1 MQVALGSKQ
10 SARSTGTSVG
20 GTPTSNLLGAAR
32 VFDNKPGPGKSTMRT
47 ARVITVDRERYTVRP
62 TGGEDIQARL
72 SGRFRHEAQD
82 ATELPCAGD
91 RVVVEIAAEVG
102 VIHEVLPRDTVLR
115 RKRPGKDIDFQLIAA
130 NIDVAFIVQGCD
142 FDFNVRRLD
151 RYLVVCRDGGIR
163 PVILL
168 SKTDLVTE
176 DELAGAI
183 QNIRDAGVEAEILS
197 ISNVTGEGLNGLT
210 EMLEP
215 GLTYCLLGSSGVGK
229 TTLINR
235 LLDTNYET
243 QECSATGE
251 GVHTTTRRQLI
262 EMENG
267 AYLVDTPGMR
277 ELGILDAGGGISES
291 FSKITD
297 RAAEC
302 RFSDCTHTHE
312 PGCAVRGSVDEDE
325 LASYHKLVRESER
338 NAQTYHERRQAD
350 RQFGK
355 QCKAI
360 MKHKKEH
367 KTGDA

>member
-1 MQVALGSKQ
+1 MF
-10 SARSTGTSVG
+10 
-20 GTPTSNLLGAAR
+20 PSNLIDTVR
-32 VFDNKPGPGKSTMRT
+32 VFDNKPVLRESTMRT
-47 ARVITVDRERYTVRP
+47 ARVIAVDRDLYTVRP
-62 TGGEDIQARL
+62 AGGEDIQARL
-72 SGRFRHEAQD
+72 SGRFRHEAED
-82 ATELPCAGD
+82 ATKLPCVGD
-91 RVVVEIAAEVG
+91 SVAVEISAEVG
-102 VIHEVLPRDTVLR
+102 VIHDVLPRDTVLR

-163 PVILL
+163 PVIVL
-168 SKTDLVTE
+168 SKTDLVRQ
-176 DELAGAI
+176 DELAGMI
-183 QNIRDAGVEAEILS
+183 QTIRDAGVDAEILS
-197 ISNVTGEGLNGLT
+197 ISNVTGEGLNRLT
-210 EMLEP
+210 DMLEP

-235 LLDTNYET
+235 LLGTDYET
-243 QECSATGE
+243 QACSATGE
-251 GVHTTTRRQLI
+251 GIHTTTRRQLI
-262 EMENG
+262 EMDNG

-277 ELGILDAGGGISES
+277 ELGILDADDGISES
-291 FSKITD
+291 FSNIAD

-312 PGCAVRGSVDEDE
+312 PGCAVRGSVDEGE

-360 MKHKKEH
+360 MKIKH
-367 KTGDA
+367 KTRDA

>member
-1 MQVALGSKQ
+1 V
-10 SARSTGTSVG
+10 
-20 GTPTSNLLGAAR
+20 N
-32 VFDNKPGPGKSTMRT
+32 TMRT
-47 ARVITVDRERYTVRP
+47 ARVIAVDRDLYTVRP

-72 SGRFRHEAQD
+72 AGRFRHEAED
-82 ATELPCAGD
+82 ATQLPCVGD
-91 RVVVEIAAEVG
+91 SVAVEISGEMG
-102 VIHEVLPRDTVLR
+102 LIHDVLPRDTVLR
-115 RKRPGKDIDFQLIAA
+115 RKRPGKDVDFQLIAA
-130 NIDVAFIVQGCD
+130 NIDVAFIVQGCH

-163 PVILL
+163 PVIVL
-168 SKTDLVTE
+168 SKSDLVRE
-176 DELAGAI
+176 DDLAGMI
-183 QNIRDAGVEAEILS
+183 QQIRDAGIDADILS
-197 ISNVTGEGLNGLT
+197 ISNVTGVGLDRLT

-235 LLDTNYET
+235 LLGTDYET
-243 QECSATGE
+243 QACSATGQ
-251 GVHTTTRRQLI
+251 GIHTTTRRQLI

-277 ELGILDAGGGISES
+277 ELGILDADDGILES
-291 FSKITD
+291 FTKIADLATQ
-297 RAAEC
+297 C

-325 LASYHKLVRESER
+325 LASYHKLVRENER

-355 QCKAI
+355 HCKAV
-360 MKHKKEH
+360 MKQKMKPRG
-367 KTGDA
+367 TN

>member
-1 MQVALGSKQ
+1 VA
-10 SARSTGTSVG
+10 
-20 GTPTSNLLGAAR
+20 
-32 VFDNKPGPGKSTMRT
+32 
-47 ARVITVDRERYTVRP
+47 
-62 TGGEDIQARL
+62 
-72 SGRFRHEAQD
+72 
-82 ATELPCAGD
+82 
-91 RVVVEIAAEVG
+91 VEISAEVG

-142 FDFNVRRLD
+142 FDFNVRRLE

-168 SKTDLVTE
+168 SKTDLVSE
-176 DELAGAI
+176 DELAGVI
-183 QNIRDAGVEAEILS
+183 QKIRDAGVEAEILS
-197 ISNVTGEGLNGLT
+197 ISNVTGQGLNGLT

-235 LLDTNYET
+235 LLGTDYET

-251 GVHTTTRRQLI
+251 GIHTTTRRQLI

-277 ELGILDAGGGISES
+277 ELGILES
-291 FSKITD
+291 FSKIAD

-312 PGCAVRGSVDEDE
+312 PGCAVRGCVDEGE

-338 NAQTYHERRQAD
+338 NAQTYHDRRQVD

-360 MKHKKEH
+360 MKLKH
-367 KTGDA
+367 KTREIQGK